1 MMGNKSKLAKIL
13 NERGLTQKD
22 FAELLYE
29 KKNYLIHIQN
39 LNAYCT
45 GLKEIKTLR
54 LAHLF
59 AETLEIE
66 ISDII

>member
-1 MMGNKSKLAKIL
+1 MMGNKSKLGKIL

-29 KKNYLIHIQN
+29 KKDYLIHIQN

-54 LAHLF
+54 LAQIF
-59 AETLEIE
+59 ADTLGLQ